1 MFDDFYDDYD
11 LDLCEAFAVDR
22 SAGEILTEFA
32 TVGRF
37 QKQNFSLAV
46 NPDRKRNL
54 KNAEY
59 FKVYNHIDPER
70 ATKIA
75 RISFRSSSYII
86 HHQNGG
92 KKNWVLNQKERKEL
106 MQILQSS
113 SKKHPGYTVW
123 QSLILYFNYEVG
135 LDEEK
140 TKENRIADLRY
151 PMYLPIDLR
160 IPNYESFLILI
171 K

>member
-1 MFDDFYDDYD
+1 
-11 LDLCEAFAVDR
+11 
-22 SAGEILTEFA
+22 
-32 TVGRF
+32 
-37 QKQNFSLAV
+37 
-46 NPDRKRNL
+46 
-54 KNAEY
+54 
-59 FKVYNHIDPER
+59 
-70 ATKIA
+70 
-75 RISFRSSSYII
+75 
-86 HHQNGG
+86 
-92 KKNWVLNQKERKEL
+92 
-106 MQILQSS
+106 MQILQSP

-151 PMYLPIDLR
+151 QMYLPIDLR